1 MGQQLTI
8 FDCSTVLRQQDE
20 LYLQLYQL
28 AIGQECI
35 ISDIIVL
42 RTERFYVVSKPGA
55 YEEVIADIQRCY
67 AFVNTQLAKET
78 GEENNNARDK
88 T

>member
-8 FDCSTVLRQQDE
+8 FDCDYHIRTQDE
-20 LYLQLYQL
+20 LYLRLYQL

-42 RTERFYVVSKPGA
+42 RTERFYVVNKPGA

-67 AFVNTQLAKET
+67 TFVNTQLSEEI

>member
-1 MGQQLTI
+1 MSQQLTI
-8 FDCSTVLRQQDE
+8 FDCDYHIRTQDE
-20 LYLQLYQL
+20 LYLRLYQL

-35 ISDIIVL
+35 IADIIVL

-67 AFVNTQLAKET
+67 TFINEKITQQTLQEGASLC
-78 GEENNNARDK
+78 
-88 T
+88 

>member
-42 RTERFYVVSKPGA
+42 RTERFYVVSKSGA
-55 YEEVIADIQRCY
+55 YEEVIADIQQCY
-67 AFVNTQLAKET
+67 AFVNTQLSEET
-78 GEENNNARDK
+78 REENNNARDK